1 MTTQPGEH
9 ISRLSLQ
16 ANFISSPFR
25 DECKE
30 LGIPASVGSFQQLY
44 GLMENEIDK
53 NPRKRND
60 YGKAYKMTPKEKQI
74 SFYNNYFIY
83 KKVRNVD
90 TRAVYNTM
98 IGSSKLQEQMERLQE
113 KEAVN
118 ASKKQEAEDKPRPPK
133 KLKRKLILQMDS
145 KE

>member
-1 MTTQPGEH
+1 
-9 ISRLSLQ
+9 
-16 ANFISSPFR
+16 
-25 DECKE
+25 
-30 LGIPASVGSFQQLY
+30 
-44 GLMENEIDK
+44 MENEINK
-53 NPRKRND
+53 NPRKKND
-60 YGKAYKMTPKEKQI
+60 YGQACKMTAKEKQI

-113 KEAVN
+113 KEAIT
-118 ASKKQEAEDKPRPPK
+118 AATEQEEEDKPKPPK
-133 KLKRKLILQMDS
+133 KLKRKLKLQMDS